1 MRKIVRELHKRI
13 PDAEIEITGDK
24 HYRLRFPVA

>member
-1 MRKIVRELHKRI
+1 MRKIVRELHKGF